1 MLLEPLKLLKQADAQ
16 LNMTQGT
23 LGGVGTYYVFCDIF
37 LSIFMMGNG
46 IYSFHQIFINVSNCG
61 CGFGC
66 DYVFLFCAI

>member
-37 LSIFMMGNG
+37 LSIFMMG
-46 IYSFHQIFINVSNCG
+46 IYSFHQIFIKVSNCG